1 MTRATREPRP
11 APAPRARPWGSDD
24 IPWSARV
31 RVSVVWLVTG
41 VLSILAL
48 VTPLPFS
55 GQVQLQVGDVA
66 PADVFAPRQVIYV
79 SELLTKQR
87 RDLAANSVPEV
98 YDPPQARIGRQ
109 QLTLTNHIL
118 EFIGSVRADSFS
130 DLPGKVAQIKAVTA
144 VDLPREVVSR
154 TLTLPNPA
162 WERVADEVQNVLDR
176 AMREEIRENN
186 LADERRKIPARVR
199 LDLSDEDVAVVTAFI
214 EDLLVPNSF
223 FNAERTEQRRQQ
235 ARDRVEPATV
245 TIERSET
252 ILRAGDIVTASEL
265 EALEAVGLRQPTWS
279 WLEVTATAAFVLLLG
294 AILLYYLWC
303 AEPGFWLQRAE
314 PILLAVI
321 MLGFVLLTRLA
332 VPDHPL
338 LRYLFPY
345 AALSMLISL
354 LINQRVALVAAG
366 LFALL
371 VGWLT
376 QGNLELMAYALVG
389 CIVGTLKLRRGE
401 RIATYAFAA
410 SYIILVNLCVV
421 LAFKLIGE
429 QRGLLGIAEVGILAL
444 VNGLV
449 TIMVTLLGVYLVG
462 TLAGVVTPL
471 QLIELSRPTHPLL
484 RQLLLKAP
492 GTYHH
497 TLLVSNMAE
506 RAAEAIGADSLLT
519 RVGTYYHDVGKTIRP
534 YFFIENRTEGPDPH
548 ARLDPHTSAQVI
560 ISHVK
565 DGIEL
570 ARKYHLPQRIIDF
583 VPEHHGT
590 LMVSYFFH
598 QASRQAGVSES
609 VDRAGFRYS
618 GPKPQSRET
627 AITMLA
633 DGAEATVRA
642 KRPGTVEEIE
652 QIVAESVDSRVMSG
666 QLDEC
671 PLTMDDLREIRRAF
685 VDVLRGLHHPR
696 IAYPP
701 EATLAPRA
709 AEQSAADEPPDGL
722 SRPGRPAARLPKEER
737 RVPPANRDS
746 GASRAV

>member
-1 MTRATREPRP
+1 MSRPPRIGG
-11 APAPRARPWGSDD
+11 ADD
-24 IPWSARV
+24 IPWPARL
-31 RVSVVWLVTG
+31 RVLVIWLITG
-41 VLSILAL
+41 LLSILAL

-66 PADVFAPRQVIYV
+66 PADVFAPRQVTYV

-130 DLPGKVAQIKAVTA
+130 DLSGKVTQIKAISA
-144 VDLPREVVSR
+144 IDLPREVISR

-162 WERVADEVQNVLDR
+162 WERVASEVQNVLDR

-199 LDLSDEDVAVVTAFI
+199 LDLSDEDVAVVAAFI

-235 ARDRVEPATV
+235 ARDRVEPATL

-265 EALEAVGLRQPTWS
+265 EALEALGLRQPTWS
-279 WLEVTATAAFVLLLG
+279 WLDVAATAVFVLLLG
-294 AILLYYLWC
+294 ALLLYYLWC
-303 AEPGFWLQRAE
+303 VEPGLWLQRVE
-314 PILLAVI
+314 PVLLAAI
-321 MLGFVLLTRLA
+321 MFGFVLFTRLS
-332 VPDHPL
+332 VPGHPL
-338 LRYLFPY
+338 LQYLFPY
-345 AALSMLISL
+345 AALSMLLSL
-354 LINQRVALVAAG
+354 LINMRVAVLAAG

-376 QGNLELMAYALVG
+376 QGNLELMAYALAG
-389 CIVGTLKLRRGE
+389 CLIGTLKLRRGE
-401 RIATYAFAA
+401 RLATFVLAA
-410 SYIILVNLCVV
+410 GYIILTNLCVV
-421 LAFKLIGE
+421 MAFKLMND
-429 QRGLLGIAEVGILAL
+429 QRDLLRIAETGILAIT
-444 VNGLV
+444 NGFLA
-449 TIMVTLLGVYLVG
+449 IMVTLLGVYLVG

-519 RVGTYYHDVGKTIRP
+519 RVGAYYHDVGKTIRP

-548 ARLDPHTSAQVI
+548 ARLDPYTSAQII

-570 ARKYHLPQRIIDF
+570 TRKYHLPQRIIDF

-590 LMVSYFFH
+590 LMVSYFYH
-598 QASRQAGVSES
+598 QAARQAGAPDS
-609 VDRAGFRYS
+609 VERAAFRYS

-633 DGAEATVRA
+633 DGAEATVRS
-642 KRPGTVEEIE
+642 KRPATVEEIE

-671 PLTMDDLREIRRAF
+671 PLTMDDLRQIRRAF

-696 IAYPP
+696 ISYPP
-701 EATLAPRA
+701 EATLTSPA
-709 AEQSAADEPPDGL
+709 AEQATADEPPEGL
-722 SRPGRPAARLPKEER
+722 SRPARPAARSPKEER
-737 RVPPANRDS
+737 RAPPANRDS

>member
-1 MTRATREPRP
+1 MTRAIRELRP
-11 APAPRARPWGSDD
+11 AQTPRTPRRLGSED
-24 IPWSARV
+24 IPWLARARV
-31 RVSVVWLVTG
+31 LVIWVAMG
-41 VLSILAL
+41 LLSIVAL
-48 VTPLPFS
+48 VMPLPFT
-55 GQVQLQVGDVA
+55 GQVQLQAGDVA

-87 RDLAANSVPEV
+87 RDLAANSVTEV

-130 DLPGKVAQIKAVTA
+130 DLPGKVAQIKAISA
-144 VDLPREVVSR
+144 VDLPREVISR

-162 WERVADEVQNVLDR
+162 WERVANEVQNVLDR

-265 EALEAVGLRQPTWS
+265 EAVEAVGLRQPTWS
-279 WLEVTATAAFVLLLG
+279 WREVAATAAFVLLLG
-294 AILLYYLWC
+294 ALLLYYLWC

-314 PILLAVI
+314 PLLLAAI
-321 MLGFVLLTRLA
+321 LLGFVLLTRLA
-332 VPDHPL
+332 VPGHPL

-354 LINQRVALVAAG
+354 LVNQRVALVAAG

-376 QGNLELMAYALVG
+376 QGNLELMAYALAG
-389 CIVGTLKLRRGE
+389 CLAGTLKLRRGE
-401 RIATYAFAA
+401 RIATFALAA
-410 SYIILVNLCVV
+410 SYVILVNLCVV
-421 LAFKLIGE
+421 VAFMLVGE
-429 QRGLLGIAEVGILAL
+429 QRGLLGIAEVSILAL
-444 VNGLV
+444 SNGFV

-548 ARLDPHTSAQVI
+548 ARLDPYTSAQVI

-565 DGIEL
+565 DGVEL
-570 ARKYHLPQRIIDF
+570 ARKYRLPQRIIDF

-590 LMVSYFFH
+590 LMVSYFYH
-598 QASRQAGVSES
+598 QATRQAGVPDS
-609 VDRAGFRYS
+609 VDRAAFRYS

-633 DGAEATVRA
+633 DGAEATVRS

-652 QIVAESVDSRVMSG
+652 QIVAESVDSRVMSS

-671 PLTMDDLREIRRAF
+671 PLTMDDLREIKRAF

-696 IAYPP
+696 ITYPP
-701 EATLAPRA
+701 EATLMQLDA
-709 AEQSAADEPPDGL
+709 EPPAPEEPPK
-722 SRPGRPAARLPKEER
+722 SGRPPSRSPKEER
-737 RVPPANRDS
+737 RGPPANRDS

>member
-1 MTRATREPRP
+1 MTRAIRELRSAQMPRT
-11 APAPRARPWGSDD
+11 PRRLGSED
-24 IPWSARV
+24 IPWLARARV
-31 RVSVVWLVTG
+31 LGVWVATG
-41 VLSILAL
+41 LLSILAL
-48 VTPLPFS
+48 VMPLPFT
-55 GQVQLQVGDVA
+55 GQVQLQAGDVA

-79 SELLTKQR
+79 SEILTRQR
-87 RDLAANSVPEV
+87 RDLAANSIPEV

-118 EFIGSVRADSFS
+118 DFTGSVRADSYS
-130 DLPGKVAQIKAVTA
+130 DLPGKVAQIKAISA
-144 VDLPREVVSR
+144 IDLPREVISR

-162 WERVADEVQNVLDR
+162 WDRVANEVLSVLER

-223 FNAERTEQRRQQ
+223 YNAERTEQRRQQ
-235 ARDRVEPATV
+235 ARDRVEPATM
-245 TIERSET
+245 TIERNET
-252 ILRAGDIVTASEL
+252 ILRAGDIVTAPEL
-265 EALEAVGLRQPTWS
+265 EALEALGLRQPTWS
-279 WLEVTATAAFVLLLG
+279 WKEVAATSAFVLLLG
-294 AILLYYLWC
+294 AIFLYYFWC
-303 AEPGFWLQRAE
+303 VEPVFWLQRTE
-314 PILLAVI
+314 PVLLAAV
-321 MLGFVLLTRLA
+321 MLTFIVFARLA
-332 VPDHPL
+332 IPAHPL

-345 AALSMLISL
+345 AALSMLLSL
-354 LINQRVALVAAG
+354 LINQRVALLIAG

-376 QGNLELMAYALVG
+376 HGNLELMVYTLAG
-389 CIVGTLKLRRGE
+389 CLMGTLKLRRGE
-401 RIATYAFAA
+401 RLASFALAA
-410 SYIILVNLCVV
+410 SYIILVNLLVV
-421 LAFKLIGE
+421 VAFRLAGE
-429 QRGLLGIAEVGILAL
+429 QAEILSFTEVSILAI

-449 TIMVTLLGVYLVG
+449 TIMATLLGVYLIG

-548 ARLDPHTSAQVI
+548 ARLDPYTSAQVI

-565 DGIEL
+565 DGVEL
-570 ARKYHLPQRIIDF
+570 ARKHRLPQRIIDF
-583 VPEHHGT
+583 IPEHHGT
-590 LMVSYFFH
+590 LMVSYFYH
-598 QASRQAGVSES
+598 QATRQAGAPDS
-609 VDRAGFRYS
+609 VDKTAFRYS

-633 DGAEATVRA
+633 DGAEATVRS
-642 KRPGTVEEIE
+642 KRTGTIEEIE
-652 QIVAESVDSRVMSG
+652 QVVAESVDSRIMSG

-671 PLTMDDLREIRRAF
+671 PLTLDDLREIRRAF

-696 IAYPP
+696 ITYPP
-701 EATLAPRA
+701 EATLVQPP
-709 AEQSAADEPPDGL
+709 AEQTASEEPL
-722 SRPGRPAARLPKEER
+722 KSGRPPSSSPREER
-737 RVPPANRDS
+737 RAPPANRDS